1 MPNLYPTTKNDW
13 PYPYR
18 VEEDYDYDLNV
29 HLYVYVDVY
38 VYAYVY
44 VYVHHLYVAVVEIKY
59 EVHFEVPECKFD
71 ISSWHWITNR
81 FVWMHSIWIVLL

>member
-38 VYAYVY
+38 VDVY